1 MKIWIC
7 AYRDWSLEIYNQISK
22 EFDNVELIE
31 TKKEFERTTSLFQKD
46 DIIFFL
52 GWSWIIPDDIVEKYN
67 CICLHPSPLPKYR
80 GGSPLQHQI
89 INDES
94 ISAVTYFR
102 MTDELDAGVILFQE
116 EFLLDGELKDVTN
129 RIIPL
134 GIRGIFIILNNN
146 MQEREQDISQSTC
159 YKRRKP
165 NESEI
170 TLDEI
175 NNASAKQLY
184 NKIRALQDPYP
195 NAYIKCNDG
204 SKLYI
209 TKASYEK

>member
-7 AYRDWSLEIYNQISK
+7 AYRDWSLAIYNQISK
-22 EFDNVELIE
+22 EFDNIELIE
-31 TKKEFERTTSLFQKD
+31 SKKEFEHVSSSFQEE

-89 INDES
+89 INGES

-102 MTDELDAGVILFQE
+102 MTDELDAGPILFQE
-116 EFLLDGELKDVTN
+116 EFSLIGDLKDVIN

-134 GIRGIFIILNNN
+134 GIKGIFLILSNDI
-146 MQEREQDISQSTC
+146 QEKNQDTSEATY

-165 NESEI
+165 IESEI

-175 NNASAKQLY
+175 SNVTAKQLY

-209 TKASYEK
+209 TRASYEK

>member
-7 AYRDWSLEIYNQISK
+7 AYRDWSLAIYNQISK
-22 EFDNVELIE
+22 EFDNIELIE
-31 TKKEFERTTSLFQKD
+31 SKKEFEHVSSSFQEE

-89 INDES
+89 INGES

-102 MTDELDAGVILFQE
+102 MTDELDAGPILFQE
-116 EFLLDGELKDVTN
+116 EFSLIGDLKDVIN

-134 GIRGIFIILNNN
+134 GIKGIFLILSNDI
-146 MQEREQDISQSTC
+146 QEKNQDTSEATY

-165 NESEI
+165 IESEI

-175 NNASAKQLY
+175 SNVTAEQLY

-209 TKASYEK
+209 TRASYEK

>member
-102 MTDELDAGVILFQE
+102 MTDELDAGAILFQE

-209 TKASYEK
+209 TKAKYEK

>member
-31 TKKEFERTTSLFQKD
+31 TKKEFERTTSLFQKED
-46 DIIFFL
+46 VIFFL

-89 INDES
+89 INGES

-116 EFLLDGELKDVTN
+116 EFSLDGELKDVTN

>member
-7 AYRDWSLEIYNQISK
+7 AYRDWSLAIYNQISK
-22 EFDNVELIE
+22 EFDNIELIE
-31 TKKEFERTTSLFQKD
+31 SKKEFEHVSSSFQEE

-67 CICLHPSPLPKYR
+67 CICLHPSPLPKDR

-89 INDES
+89 INGES

-102 MTDELDAGVILFQE
+102 MTDELDAGPILFQE
-116 EFLLDGELKDVTN
+116 EFSLIGDLKDVIN

-134 GIRGIFIILNNN
+134 GIKGIFLILSNDI
-146 MQEREQDISQSTC
+146 QEKNQDTSEATY

-165 NESEI
+165 IESEI

-175 NNASAKQLY
+175 SNVTAEQLY

-209 TKASYEK
+209 TRASYEK